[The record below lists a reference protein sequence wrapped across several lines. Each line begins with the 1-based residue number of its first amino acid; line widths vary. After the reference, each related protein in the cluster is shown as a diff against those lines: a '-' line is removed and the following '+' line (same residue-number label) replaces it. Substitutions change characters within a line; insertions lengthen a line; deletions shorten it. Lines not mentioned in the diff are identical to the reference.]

1 MDLEGQYDQE
11 TVMPVLLEQITE
23 KRKDGVVAGLG
34 PLVGSE
40 EKARTAVENVFAD
53 LAGQFSDEEIVASL
67 EQNVGTSIF
76 EAEEKEE

>member
-1 MDLEGQYDQE
+1 MRKEGVIE
-11 TVMPVLLEQITE
+11 
-23 KRKDGVVAGLG
+23 GLS
-34 PLVGSE
+34 PLVGGE

-53 LAGQFSDEEIVASL
+53 LAGQFSDDEIVSSL